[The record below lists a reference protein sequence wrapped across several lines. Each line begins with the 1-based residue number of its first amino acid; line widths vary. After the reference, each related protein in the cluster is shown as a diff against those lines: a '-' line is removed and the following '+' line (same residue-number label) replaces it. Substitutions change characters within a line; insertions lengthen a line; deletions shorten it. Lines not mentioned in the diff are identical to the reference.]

1 MVNQGSSV
9 SIHKKFKCWIHLNN
23 FISFSWRH
31 LLNINQ
37 SVRETKGISSFVVR
51 SLMWLQSQDQKEILY
66 SQCLPTPCLP
76 THYQFLY
83 CNLDGS
89 AVCRYFIFSAVQF
102 YIWPSRLR
110 LSLRGNVY
118 ASGIQLLCEIVL
130 CSDLYSCNLFS
141 LTFGGQ
147 NN

>member
-1 MVNQGSSV
+1 MVSQGSSV

-23 FISFSWRH
+23 FLSFSWRH
-31 LLNINQ
+31 LLSINQ

-51 SLMWLQSQDQKEILY
+51 SWMWLQSQDQKEILY

-76 THYQFLY
+76 THHQFLY

-102 YIWPSRLR
+102 YIWSSTATSFSPRQCLR
-110 LSLRGNVY
+110 IWHTIIMRDCLMFWSVFMQ
-118 ASGIQLLCEIVL
+118 SV
-130 CSDLYSCNLFS
+130 
-141 LTFGGQ
+141 
-147 NN
+147 